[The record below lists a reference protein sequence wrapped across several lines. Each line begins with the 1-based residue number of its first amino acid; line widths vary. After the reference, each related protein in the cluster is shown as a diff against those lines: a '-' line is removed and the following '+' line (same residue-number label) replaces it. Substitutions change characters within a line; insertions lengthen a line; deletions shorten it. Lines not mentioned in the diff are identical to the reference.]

1 MGSAV
6 KEIGMKPP
14 ANTNKDKKRV
24 AERRKWTLHN
34 MPLQDFTKTEDMVG

>member
-24 AERRKWTLHN
+24 AERRKPTLHN
-34 MPLQDFTKTEDMVG
+34 MPLRDFAKTEGTA